1 MPVNSA
7 LLQLVGVTLPDSV
20 KNEHRPKNPE
30 EARHYVQARDCIEH
44 FAIYLV
50 PMISG
55 DFLAFSYN
63 ILEKL
68 HFENRSFCH
77 FLHEFYVLLE
87 N

>member
-68 HFENRSFCH
+68 HFKTDLFAIFCMN
-77 FLHEFYVLLE
+77 FMFY
-87 N
+87 